1 MNPFVLAAEMLALQR
16 EQWRPSHVVRE
27 RQWRLLRSML
37 AHAYDT
43 TPHYRSAFDARGIT
57 PADIRTPDDLTRL
70 PILKKRD
77 LRAPDGLF
85 ARGYKRESLHK
96 SFSSGSTGEGATTY
110 FDDRA
115 WVIGRFLVKLR
126 ARLACGLRP
135 WHNAALF
142 QWIPNEPSFLRR
154 RILRQLAFGVHEPLD
169 QTTDSLVSFGP
180 HALYGFPSYLT
191 RLAPVAAGR
200 VRPRFVFT
208 SGELL
213 TERVRE
219 TIASGFGA
227 EVFDIY
233 GCTEMKEIAWECP
246 ARSGYHVNADSVFVE
261 ILTQEEDGVPAGSIV
276 VTSLV
281 NRAMPLIRYLVGD
294 SGSWIPEACSC
305 GRGLP
310 LMRPSLGRLA
320 DYFILPGGGEVSPYN
335 VMDPVEALPGVA
347 QFEIVQDRTDHA
359 LVRVVPSAT
368 FDEDTKREIVRG
380 LAPVIPGMTITIEV
394 VDEIRP
400 EKSGKFR
407 IVKNTAFS
415 DS

>member
-1 MNPFVLAAEMLALQR
+1 MFALER
-16 EQWRPSHVVRE
+16 EQWRSERAVRE
-27 RQWRLLRSML
+27 RQWRTLSSML
-37 AHAYDT
+37 AHAYET
-43 TPHYRSAFDARGIT
+43 TPHYRAAFDARGIT

-77 LRAPDGLF
+77 IRVPDRMF
-85 ARGYKRESLHK
+85 ARGFKRETLHK

-115 WVIGRFLVKLR
+115 WVVGRFLVKLR

-135 WHNAALF
+135 WHNVALF
-142 QWIPNEPSFLRR
+142 QWIPNEPTFLRR
-154 RILRQLAFGVHEPLD
+154 RILRQLSFGVHEPLE

-191 RLAPVAAGR
+191 RLAPVAEGR

-213 TERVRE
+213 TERTRE
-219 TIASGFGA
+219 TIAAGFGA

-233 GCTEMKEIAWECP
+233 GCTELKEIAWECP
-246 ARSGYHVNADSVFVE
+246 ARHGYHVNADAVFVE
-261 ILTQEEDGVPAGSIV
+261 ILSQDENGVPAGSIV
-276 VTSLV
+276 ATSLV

-294 SGSWIPEACSC
+294 SGSWIPEPCPC

-320 DYFILPGGGEVSPYN
+320 DYFVLPGGGEVSPYN
-335 VMDPVEALPGVA
+335 VMDPVEALDGVA
-347 QFEIVQDRTDHA
+347 QFEIVQDSVDHA
-359 LVRVVPSAT
+359 LVRVVPSPSFT
-368 FDEDTKREIVRG
+368 EKTRDEIMRG
-380 LAPVIPGMTITIEV
+380 LGPVIPGMTITIEV
-394 VDEIRP
+394 VQRIEP

-407 IVKNTAFS
+407 IVKNTVFS
-415 DS
+415 G